1 MTVDN
6 FNWFLHCL
14 LFIHTQ
20 RVINKQREKA
30 KKRREEKRMRMRMKE
45 LILKRMKSRYVDK
58 NIESIIYDVSYKC
71 VQGTDAVRYMEF
83 M

>member
-1 MTVDN
+1 
-6 FNWFLHCL
+6 
-14 LFIHTQ
+14 
-20 RVINKQREKA
+20 
-30 KKRREEKRMRMRMKE
+30 MRMKE